1 MWSHKIKMGTI
12 TKEVKISGISLMSG
26 ENCDVQI
33 FPSDKKGI
41 RFFVP
46 NAKDAIDAVVGN
58 VVSTQNCT
66 VLANQSGQVRLVE
79 HFMAACAI
87 CGLDSLDVCLSNIE
101 LPILDGSAKKW
112 VELFEEAGFES
123 TKTEIKFDK
132 SMQFIQGETVISL
145 MPSDELSVTYLIDFN
160 HPDLKQKWVCSN
172 LNDIAE
178 IQEARTFGY
187 LKDLEK
193 FQQMG
198 LAKGVSLENTLGLT
212 DDGYTSDL
220 RSESEPL
227 KHKILDLIGDFK
239 LAGIN
244 LQDVKATII
253 AKQAGHFSHVEMA
266 KIIKNE
272 LNLK

>member
-1 MWSHKIKMGTI
+1 MGTI
-12 TKEVKISGISLMSG
+12 KKEAKISGIGLMSG
-26 ENCDVQI
+26 EICDVHI
-33 FPSDKKGI
+33 FPSSQSGI

-46 NAKDAIDAVVGN
+46 NAQDAVEAIVEN

-66 VLANQSGQVRLVE
+66 VLANQNSQVRLVE

-87 CGLDSLDVCLSNIE
+87 CGLNSLDICLSNVE

-112 VELFEEAGFES
+112 VELFEEAGFER
-123 TKTEIKFDK
+123 TKTELKIEKPL
-132 SMQFIQGETVISL
+132 QFIQGDTVISL
-145 MPSDELSVTYLIDFN
+145 MPSDGLSITYLLDFN

-172 LNDIAE
+172 LQDFSE

-212 DDGYTSDL
+212 DEGYTSEL
-220 RSESEPL
+220 RSEYEPV
-227 KHKILDLIGDFK
+227 KHKILDLVGDFK

-244 LQDVKATII
+244 LQDLNVTII

-266 KIIKNE
+266 KILKKE

>member
-1 MWSHKIKMGTI
+1 MGTI
-12 TKEVKISGISLMSG
+12 KKEAKISGIGLMVG
-26 ENCDVQI
+26 EICDVHI
-33 FPSDKKGI
+33 FPSEKSGI
-41 RFFVP
+41 RFFAP
-46 NAKDAIDAVVGN
+46 NTKEAVDAIVEN

-66 VLANQSGQVRLVE
+66 ILANQNGQVRLVE

-87 CGLDSLDVCLSNIE
+87 CGLDSLDVCISTIE

-123 TKTEIKFDK
+123 SKTEIKIDK
-132 SMQFIQGETVISL
+132 PLHFIQGDTVISL
-145 MPSDELSVTYLIDFN
+145 MPSDELNVTYLLDFN
-160 HPDLKQKWVCSN
+160 HPDLKQKWVSSN
-172 LNDIAE
+172 LQDLTE

-220 RSESEPL
+220 RCEYEPI

-244 LQDVKATII
+244 LQDLKATII

-266 KIIKNE
+266 KILKKE
-272 LNLK
+272 LNL

>member
-1 MWSHKIKMGTI
+1 MASIKN
-12 TKEVKISGISLMSG
+12 EAKISGIGLMSG
-26 ENCDVQI
+26 ENCDVHI
-33 FPSDKKGI
+33 FPSNKKGI
-41 RFFVP
+41 KFFV
-46 NAKDAIDAVVGN
+46 ADSKDSVDAIVEN

-66 VLANQSGQVRLVE
+66 VLANQNGQVRLVE

-87 CGLDSLDVCLSNIE
+87 CGIDSLDICISNIE
-101 LPILDGSAKKW
+101 LPILDGSSKQW
-112 VELFEEAGFES
+112 VGLFNAAGFDRTATDVTIE
-123 TKTEIKFDK
+123 KPIF
-132 SMQFIQGETVISL
+132 FVQGDTAISL
-145 MPSDELSVTYLIDFN
+145 IPSDTLSVTYLLDFN
-160 HPDLKQKWVCSN
+160 HPDLKQKWVCSDLKN
-172 LNDIAE
+172 LDE

-212 DDGYTSDL
+212 DNSYTSDL
-220 RSESEPL
+220 RSDLEPI

-244 LQDVKATII
+244 LPDLKATVI

-266 KIIKNE
+266 KIIKKE
-272 LNLK
+272 LNL